1 MAPMHP
7 LLLAQKL
14 QPPLIK
20 TARSRLELILKGIGV
35 KRDLVIKGA
44 SQHTGRG
51 RVVNNVLWGRQALA
65 DQDCQDRADVKALT
79 GRGTLSRLRQKLD
92 GIDAILKQMRDLS
105 EKSKSVPGLS
115 FYLVVHQ
122 KSTTGYV
129 FLRWRQRMGSNRH
142 LSFEEVEELASGL
155 PSELRQWCM
164 AASQRAVALNEEHQ
178 QTRGDIKRIRVSVDK
193 APVFLYPRSP
203 ISTL

>member
-1 MAPMHP
+1 MAESS
-7 LLLAQKL
+7 
-14 QPPLIK
+14 
-20 TARSRLELILKGIGV
+20 TTCCGV
-35 KRDLVIKGA
+35 VKPWRIRTVKIEP
-44 SQHTGRG
+44 
-51 RVVNNVLWGRQALA
+51 
-65 DQDCQDRADVKALT
+65 DVKALT

-155 PSELRQWCM
+155 PVNSVNGAW
-164 AASQRAVALNEEHQ
+164 QRPNALW
-178 QTRGDIKRIRVSVDK
+178 
-193 APVFLYPRSP
+193 P
-203 ISTL
+203 

>member
-1 MAPMHP
+1 M
-7 LLLAQKL
+7 
-14 QPPLIK
+14 
-20 TARSRLELILKGIGV
+20 KGCGVERVVVMKGHTKHIGHEH
-35 KRDLVIKGA
+35 A
-44 SQHTGRG
+44 
-51 RVVNNVLWGRQALA
+51 VNNVLWAKEATGE
-65 DQDCQDRADVKALT
+65 QDCQNRVDVKALT

-122 KSTTGYV
+122 KNTTGYV

-142 LSFEEVEELASGL
+142 LSFEEVEELASDL

-164 AASQRAVALNEEHQ
+164 AASKRAVALNEEHQ

>member
-1 MAPMHP
+1 
-7 LLLAQKL
+7 
-14 QPPLIK
+14 
-20 TARSRLELILKGIGV
+20 
-35 KRDLVIKGA
+35 
-44 SQHTGRG
+44 
-51 RVVNNVLWGRQALA
+51 
-65 DQDCQDRADVKALT
+65 
-79 GRGTLSRLRQKLD
+79 
-92 GIDAILKQMRDLS
+92 
-105 EKSKSVPGLS
+105 
-115 FYLVVHQ
+115 
-122 KSTTGYV
+122 
-129 FLRWRQRMGSNRH
+129 MGSNRH

>member
-1 MAPMHP
+1 M
-7 LLLAQKL
+7 
-14 QPPLIK
+14 
-20 TARSRLELILKGIGV
+20 KGQANQVDGH
-35 KRDLVIKGA
+35 
-44 SQHTGRG
+44 Q
-51 RVVNNVLWGRQALA
+51 VVNDVLWARQNSLGR
-65 DQDCQDRADVKALT
+65 DCQNPVDVKALT

-122 KSTTGYV
+122 KNTTGYV

-155 PSELRQWCM
+155 SSELRQWCM

-178 QTRGDIKRIRVSVDK
+178 QTRSDIKRIRVS
-193 APVFLYPRSP
+193 L
-203 ISTL
+203 

>member
-1 MAPMHP
+1 M
-7 LLLAQKL
+7 
-14 QPPLIK
+14 
-20 TARSRLELILKGIGV
+20 
-35 KRDLVIKGA
+35 KRDLEIKGA

-51 RVVNNVLWGRQALA
+51 RVVNNVLWGRQTLEDGA
-65 DQDCQDRADVKALT
+65 CQDQADVKALT

-92 GIDAILKQMRDLS
+92 GIDSVLRQMRELS
-105 EKSKSVPGLS
+105 ESSKSVPGLS

-129 FLRWRQRMGSNRH
+129 FLRWRQRLGTNRH
-142 LSFEEVEELASGL
+142 LSFEEVEELATGL
-155 PSELRQWCM
+155 PIELRHWCK

-178 QTRGDIKRIRVSVDK
+178 QTRSDIKRIRVSLDK

-203 ISTL
+203 ISPI